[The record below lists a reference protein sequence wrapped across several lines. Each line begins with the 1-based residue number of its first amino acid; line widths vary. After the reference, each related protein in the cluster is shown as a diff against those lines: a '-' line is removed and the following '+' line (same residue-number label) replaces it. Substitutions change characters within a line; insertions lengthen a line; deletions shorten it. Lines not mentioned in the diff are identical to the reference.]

1 MKPYKSAWKCLDVFF
16 LEKKKNK
23 QNKGPDIDFLWQPS
37 KYISPQKLY
46 IPGPP
51 TEHGEEPAGSQPG
64 SPAAVVSAVHSPGG
78 RTVTNHGY
86 PELTMAKENQGK
98 VKTVKGTGRGT
109 LPSHLFYP
117 WLEIT
122 LSTFNP

>member
-1 MKPYKSAWKCLDVFF
+1 MA
-16 LEKKKNK
+16 
-23 QNKGPDIDFLWQPS
+23 
-37 KYISPQKLY
+37 
-46 IPGPP
+46 
-51 TEHGEEPAGSQPG
+51 
-64 SPAAVVSAVHSPGG
+64 SAVHSPGS